1 MKKLFLG
8 LTLAMMA
15 CWACGDATKEKKN
28 EVKVEKAGQPEQKVE
43 KIDSTELKRRQQE
56 IIKQDSIQRAE
67 EEKNTRIKQ
76 ECATKVVFLENF
88 YADYFKNP
96 NAAVKQYST
105 DRLLSELR
113 SVAHQYEGNAMPIWV
128 FASGNGASNVSYKV
142 NIPSDERSNVF
153 NVTINAGGQ
162 VSNVYAIW
170 TDREAEAFT
179 LQCDEVSEVRWFNF
193 DELFDL
199 IARGGIKHC
208 IYREELELLRAMI
221 T

>member
-76 ECATKVVFLENF
+76 ECATKVVFLE
-88 YADYFKNP
+88 
-96 NAAVKQYST
+96 
-105 DRLLSELR
+105 
-113 SVAHQYEGNAMPIWV
+113 IWV

-153 NVTINAGGQ
+153 NVTKCVPLFMLSMFCLATTKVTKKAGTQ
-162 VSNVYAIW
+162 ARVSA
-170 TDREAEAFT
+170 
-179 LQCDEVSEVRWFNF
+179 
-193 DELFDL
+193 
-199 IARGGIKHC
+199 
-208 IYREELELLRAMI
+208 
-221 T
+221 

>member
-15 CWACGDATKEKKN
+15 CWACGDGTKEKKN

-96 NAAVKQYST
+96 DAAVKQYST

-162 VSNVYAIW
+162 VSSVYLTVVGNNGYYSI
-170 TDREAEAFT
+170 DR
-179 LQCDEVSEVRWFNF
+179 VKNPSE
-193 DELFDL
+193 
-199 IARGGIKHC
+199 G
-208 IYREELELLRAMI
+208 YQ
-221 T
+221 